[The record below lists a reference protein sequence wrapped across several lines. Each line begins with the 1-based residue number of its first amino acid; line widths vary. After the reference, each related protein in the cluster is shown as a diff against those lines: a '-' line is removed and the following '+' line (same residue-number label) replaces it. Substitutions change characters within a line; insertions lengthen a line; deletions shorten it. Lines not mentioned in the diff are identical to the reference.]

1 MGDLTAESVVWSLDP
16 TIPLTQVRTM
26 DDLLATSI
34 APRRFNMIVL
44 GTFAAVALLLA
55 VIGIY
60 GVMASLVTQRT
71 REIGIRMALGAGRSQ
86 VAGLVVGHAAVL
98 AAMGVAIGLAAAL
111 ALSRLVRGLV
121 FGIGATDPVT
131 FVATGVLLTAV
142 ALAASYAPA
151 RRAMR
156 VDPVVALKN
165 E

>member
-1 MGDLTAESVVWSLDP
+1 MG
-16 TIPLTQVRTM
+16 
-26 DDLLATSI
+26 DLLATSL

-71 REIGIRMALGAGRSQ
+71 REIGIRMALGAGRSH
-86 VAGLVVGHAAVL
+86 VVSLVVGHAAVL
-98 AAMGVAIGLAAAL
+98 AGIGVAIGLAAAL
-111 ALSRLVRGLV
+111 ALSRLMRGLV

-131 FVATGVLLTAV
+131 FVATGLLLTAV